1 MTLYVIMLA
10 LTGAL
15 PLGLAIYA
23 WPRRKEPGTSAF
35 IVAAAAGS
43 LWPLLLLA
51 EIAAPGVEF
60 KSWIV
65 RVRTPLIITAV
76 SALLMMALRHGGWR
90 GSTRLGVAL
99 LAPVPVLSLLIN
111 FLPATQGWFQY
122 GFRPHPSIPEVLAYE
137 NGSWA
142 RFYEL
147 YVPLLAFSV
156 IALLLVQ
163 TKLHSGVYR
172 RRSLVLAAGV
182 AAPTLLYVMQL
193 TGLTAW
199 TNYNLP
205 PLGMA
210 ITGLCGAWVVLRDR
224 FLDLIP
230 IARATVFE
238 QWSQP
243 VMVVDRNREVMDTN
257 PAAATTLGAER
268 GHPVEALKE
277 AWAVELRGHDGRTLK
292 RGELTAGG
300 ANYDYEIRPLLD
312 EHGEWQGWLLVAQ
325 DVTERARARSEMEKL
340 NASLR
345 SEIQQRRATEAR
357 LFETH
362 RIETIGRL
370 SGGVAH
376 EFNNLTMVINGFAH
390 LVLSRMS
397 ENDPSRPAMEAIA
410 QAGEDAAR
418 LTAQLLEFSRKQIM
432 QSDLVNVRM
441 LVREARHMWTTLL
454 GERGRLR
461 FEDHEAAQEAG
472 AWVSAD
478 ASKLREALTQLI
490 LNARDSI
497 RGGGLVTVAVDV
509 LPVKPGTLLR
519 SPGMPPGE
527 YVRISI
533 ADTGIGMD
541 EATLARAFEPF
552 FSTKDVGQGSGLGL
566 SSAYGIARQFGGTL
580 ELESVPGAGTT
591 ARLYLPSRPGP
602 AEAEPAP
609 AAEVH
614 PGARNPARILVVEDQ
629 PDVRALLRAMLETD
643 GHEVQEASGA
653 AAALRIIQE
662 DASRVDLLVT
672 DLVMPG
678 LSGQEL
684 IRRLEDAA
692 PGLPVLVIS
701 AYSGEDEPRAGAF
714 LRKPFSSEQFSRE
727 VARLLQGRFTMDR

>member
-1 MTLYVIMLA
+1 MVLYVIMLA

-23 WPRRKEPGTSAF
+23 WPRRTEPGTGAF
-35 IVAAAAGS
+35 IVAAAVGS
-43 LWPLLLLA
+43 LWPLLILA

-65 RVRTPLIITAV
+65 RVRPPLIVIAV

-90 GSTRLGVAL
+90 GSSRLGAAL
-99 LAPVPVLSLLIN
+99 LAPVPALSLLFN
-111 FLPATQGWFQY
+111 FVPSTQGWFQY
-122 GFRPHPSIPEVLAYE
+122 GFRLHSEIPEVLAYS
-137 NGSWA
+137 NGSWS

-156 IALLLVQ
+156 IALLLTQ
-163 TKLHSGVYR
+163 ATLHSGLYR

-193 TGLTAW
+193 TGLTEW
-199 TNYNLP
+199 TKYNLP

-210 ITGLCGAWVVLRDR
+210 ITGICGAWVVLRDR
-224 FLDLIP
+224 SLDLIP

-238 QWSQP
+238 QWPQP
-243 VMVVDRNREVMDTN
+243 VMAVSRNREVMDTN
-257 PAAATTLGAER
+257 PAAATMLGAEPGR
-268 GHPVEALKE
+268 PVEALKE
-277 AWAVELRGHDGRTLK
+277 PWAAAFRGCDGRTLQ

-312 EHGEWQGWLLVAQ
+312 EGGEWQGWLMVAQ
-325 DVTERARARSEMEKL
+325 DVTERARARAELEAL
-340 NASLR
+340 NATLR
-345 SEIQQRRATEAR
+345 KEIQQRRATEDR
-357 LFETH
+357 LLERH
-362 RIETIGRL
+362 RIETIGQL

-376 EFNNLTMVINGFAH
+376 EFNNLTMVINGFAN
-390 LVLSRMS
+390 LVLSRVG
-397 ENDPSRPAMEAIA
+397 EDDPNRAPMEAIA

-418 LTAQLLEFSRKQIM
+418 LTSQLLEFSRKQVM
-432 QSDLVNVRM
+432 QADLVNVRM

-454 GERGRLR
+454 GERARLR
-461 FEDHEAAQEAG
+461 VEDHDGGQEAA

-478 ASKLREALTQLI
+478 AGKLREALTQLI

-497 RGGGLVTVAVDV
+497 RGGGLVTLRVEVI
-509 LPVKPGTLLR
+509 PVTAGMLLR

-527 YVRISI
+527 YVRVSI
-533 ADTGIGMD
+533 TDTGIGMD

-591 ARLYLPSRPGP
+591 ARFYLPSRTGP

-609 AAEVH
+609 ITDAD
-614 PGARNPARILVVEDQ
+614 PGAHVPARILVVEDQ
-629 PDVRALLRAMLETD
+629 PDVRALLRAMLEAD

-653 AAALRIIQE
+653 AAALRIILE
-662 DASRVDLLVT
+662 GAGRIDLLVT

-692 PGLPVLVIS
+692 PGLSVLVIS
-701 AYSGEDEPRAGAF
+701 AYTGEEAPRAGGF
-714 LRKPFSSEQFSRE
+714 LRKPFTSEQLSRE
-727 VARLLQGRFTMDR
+727 VARLLHNRFTMDR